1 MPEYLSPGVYVEEIA
16 TGAVP
21 IEGVS
26 TSTAGFVGQTER
38 GPMQPRLVTSWL
50 DFQRWYGGYIDIAQS
65 FLPYAIQGFFDNGGQ
80 RAYIARVTRA
90 GAQGASFG
98 FPAPNQN
105 LTVRA
110 SGPGVW
116 GNRVFVR
123 IQNGTQPGTFRLT
136 ALYYRTDLL
145 PAQLG
150 PAPAAGVPPRLL
162 VDPFD
167 LNTIA
172 DPNRREPDVVEDYDN
187 LRAGPLEANYFLTT
201 INGGSQLLDL
211 PAGQAPGRPNNN
223 GGFDGLLNGNDGA
236 APPAVVGDY
245 TGNAAAAAD
254 QRTGLAAL
262 ELIDEIALLTV
273 PDEVLIAAITE
284 QVLLQCERLRE
295 RFAVLN
301 TASGLGTTGAVVG
314 GAPRNTNYAAV
325 YWPWVRIF
333 DPVTN
338 DTVLVPPSGH
348 VAGVYARTDIER
360 GVHKAPANEDVRG
373 IITRDLSGNR
383 RPLEFTIGKREHDI
397 LNPQGINVI
406 RDFRADRRG
415 IRVWGARTRS
425 VDPNWKY
432 VNVRRLFIFL
442 EESIDEGT
450 QWVVFEPNDEPTWAR
465 VRRSISNF
473 LIRVWRD
480 GALAGATEEEAFFV
494 KCDRTT
500 MTEDDIVNGRLIC
513 YIGVAPVRPAE
524 FVIFRISQKTV
535 EATS

>member
-1 MPEYLSPGVYVEEIA
+1 MPEYLSPGVYIEEIA

-38 GPMQPRLVTSWL
+38 GPTQPRLVTSWL
-50 DFQRWYGGYIDIAQS
+50 DFRRWYGGYIDTAQS
-65 FLPYAIQGFFDNGGQ
+65 FLPYAAQGFFDNGGQ
-80 RAYIARVTRA
+80 RVYIARVTRA
-90 GAQGASFG
+90 GAVPASFA
-98 FPAPNQN
+98 FQAPNQN

-110 SGPGVW
+110 SGAGTW
-116 GNRVFVR
+116 GNRVFIR

-150 PAPAAGVPPRLL
+150 PPAPPAPPRLL

-167 LNTIA
+167 LNLTA
-172 DPNRREPDVVEDYDN
+172 DPNPREPDAVEDYDN
-187 LRAGPLEANYFLTT
+187 LSVGALEANYFLTT
-201 INGGSQLLDL
+201 INGASQLLDL
-211 PAGQAPGRPNNN
+211 PAQTPGRPNNN
-223 GGFDGLLNGNDGA
+223 GGYDALMNGGDGA
-236 APPAVVGDY
+236 AAAVIGDY
-245 TGNAAAAAD
+245 TGNANAAAD
-254 QRTGLAAL
+254 QRTGLAGL
-262 ELIDEIALLTV
+262 ELIDEIALLTA
-273 PDEVLIAAITE
+273 PDEVLIPAITE
-284 QVLLQCERLRE
+284 QVILQCERLRE

-301 TASGLGTTGAVVG
+301 TASGLSTTGAVAG
-314 GAPRNTNYAAV
+314 GAPPNTNYAAV
-325 YWPWVRIF
+325 YWPWLRIF
-333 DPVTN
+333 DPVSN

-348 VAGVYARTDIER
+348 VTGIYARTDIER

-383 RPLEFTIGKREHDI
+383 RPLEFTIGKRDHDI
-397 LNPQGINVI
+397 LNRQGINVV

-442 EESIDEGT
+442 EDSIDEGT

-465 VRRSISNF
+465 VRRSVANF

-480 GALAGATEEEAFFV
+480 GVLAGATEDEAFFV
-494 KCDRTT
+494 KCDHTT
-500 MTEDDIVNGRLIC
+500 MTEDDIVNGRLVC

-524 FVIFRISQKTV
+524 FVIFRISQKTM